1 MTNQPE
7 IHDGEWL
14 VLQIKALDGCERTK
28 DQVLSILR
36 GMAGRRVSLHHR
48 QLVIPARVRRAV
60 ELLDAGRDTVQVR
73 DALINGG
80 LCASRQTANRTI
92 HAALAERCRRNA
104 ESLMSSADQF
114 TAVVTRN
121 SLTGDDD

>member
-1 MTNQPE
+1 MTTPPE

-28 DQVLSILR
+28 EQVLNILR
-36 GMAGRRVSLHHR
+36 GMAGRRVSLHYR

-60 ELLDAGRDTVQVR
+60 ELLDAGRTTVQVR
-73 DALINGG
+73 DALIAGG
-80 LCASRQTANRTI
+80 LCTSGKMASRTI

-104 ESLMSSADQF
+104 ESLMACADQF
-114 TAVVTRN
+114 AAVVTRN
-121 SLTGDDD
+121 SLTGDED